1 MRLAIIIPTLNEAP
15 ALRSN
20 LPGAA
25 SLADLLVIAD
35 GGSTDD
41 SVDVARQHGAEV
53 VEAGRGRGCQLDA
66 GARVAVAGGADWL
79 VFLHA
84 DTTLPAGARALLQE
98 AWGQEVVGGG
108 FTVRFDDPRVLF
120 RLGAAIVNL
129 RTRLFRIPLGD
140 QAQFV
145 RASVFDRLGGFKD
158 WPILEDLYLG
168 IRLRRQGRIAI
179 LREQFTTAARR
190 FTERGIARTIATNWL
205 IWLLF
210 LVGVRPQRLAKLYP
224 HIR

>member
-1 MRLAIIIPTLNEAP
+1 MRLAIIIPTLNEEP

-20 LPGAA
+20 LPAA
-25 SLADLLVIAD
+25 AKLADLLVGVD

-41 SVDVARQHGAEV
+41 SVHVARRHGAEV

-66 GARVAVAGGADWL
+66 GARAAIAGGAEWL

-84 DTTLPAGARALLQE
+84 DTTLPPNAKELLQE
-98 AWGQEVVGGG
+98 AWAQEAVGGG
-108 FTVRFDDPRVLF
+108 FFVRFDDPRALF
-120 RLGAAIVNL
+120 RLGAACVNL
-129 RTRLFRIPLGD
+129 RTLLFRVPLGD

-158 WPILEDLYLG
+158 WPILEDLDQG
-168 IRLRRQGRIAI
+168 IRLRRQRRIAI
-179 LREQFTTAARR
+179 LQEPVTTAARR